1 MKLIYKIILVTGLIW
16 GVGAK
21 VLVAKNGTYYQKK
34 DFTKTIKKEYE
45 ISIDGLVKLS
55 NRYGKV
61 DLNTWEKDRVKIEV
75 KITVRASSEKLA
87 QNDFDRIEIHFAN
100 SPSLVSAETEIIAN
114 SSNTSWWGGWDS
126 SDYKSDFSID
136 YQVYMPASCDL
147 ELSNKYGD
155 ARISSISGN
164 TRLNIKYGDFEFA
177 GTEGDLDVYLGYG
190 NGQIDAVGDL
200 SADGAYCSLKVGKAD
215 DIQINS
221 KYSKIEIEEA
231 QEIHSHSKY
240 DSYRI
245 QKVVNLRN
253 EGKYDNFNVG
263 IIKDL
268 MVISKHTDLNVDR
281 LTNSANFE
289 LKYGGARVSD
299 VAKGFTK
306 IILIGNHADYKI
318 NVEDGANYQVQA
330 ETDNSGVKCH
340 RDFKFSDKMQNK
352 GSTEVNGYMGKK
364 NAQSLIKAQLNYG
377 GLKVW

>member
-1 MKLIYKIILVTGLIW
+1 MKLIYKIVLITGLIW
-16 GVGAK
+16 GLGTNIASAK
-21 VLVAKNGTYYQKK
+21 KGNPSDKK

-45 ISIDGLVKLS
+45 IAVDGLVKLS

-61 DLNTWEKDRVKIEV
+61 DLNTWEKDRVKVEV
-75 KITVRASSEKLA
+75 RITVRASSEKVA
-87 QNDFDRIEIHFAN
+87 QNDFDRIEIHFTD
-100 SPSLVSAETEIIAN
+100 SPSLVSAETEIL
-114 SSNTSWWGGWDS
+114 SSTSKSSWWGWDAT
-126 SDYKSDFSID
+126 DYKSDFSID
-136 YQVYMPASCDL
+136 YQVYMPASCNLD
-147 ELSNKYGD
+147 LSNKYGN
-155 ARISSISGN
+155 AYISSIDGD

-200 SADGAYCSLKVGKAD
+200 SADGAYCSLRVGKAD
-215 DIQINS
+215 DIEINS
-221 KYSKIEIEEA
+221 KYSKIVIDEA
-231 QEIHSHSKY
+231 QEIHSHTKY

-245 QKVVNLRN
+245 AKVVNLRN

-263 IIKDL
+263 VIKDL

-289 LKYGGARVSD
+289 LKYGGARVDD
-299 VAKGFTK
+299 VAKGFTE

-340 RDFKFSDKMQNK
+340 RDFKHSDEFQEK
-352 GSTEVNGYMGKK
+352 GSSDVNGYMGKK